1 MEKQT
6 SIISNLKFYYAKLD
20 KPVEHKFTS
29 SMIYDIQL
37 RFPKERIEEMSAYG
51 KVRLVEDGNYAINL
65 TRNAVNASGK
75 KQTVRVVDTNKEPI
89 KDLIGNGSEGNAIV
103 YSYPWSRGGNSGI
116 KTIILAIQVTNLIKY
131 EPNDIDFDIIEAP
144 KATETQVD
152 F

>member
-1 MEKQT
+1 MSK
-6 SIISNLKFYYAKLD
+6 ISTIVRDLKFYYAKLD
-20 KPVEHKFTS
+20 KPVEHKFNQT
-29 SMIYDIQL
+29 MIYDVQL

-51 KVRLVEDGNYAINL
+51 KVRQEEDGNYAINL
-65 TRNAVNASGK
+65 TRNAVNAAGK
-75 KQTVRVVDTNKEPI
+75 KQTVRVVDANKEPI

-103 YSYPWSRGGNSGI
+103 YSYPWTRGGNSGI

-144 KATETQVD
+144 KATEAQVD

>member
-1 MEKQT
+1 MSKIT
-6 SIISNLKFYYAKLD
+6 TVVRDLKFYYAKLD
-20 KPVEHKFTS
+20 KPVEHKFNNNL
-29 SMIYDIQL
+29 IYDVQL

-51 KVRLVEDGNYAINL
+51 KVRQVEDGDYAINL
-65 TRNAVNASGK
+65 TRNAVNAAGK

-103 YSYPWSRGGNSGI
+103 YSYPWTRGGNSGV

-131 EPNDIDFDIIEAP
+131 EPSDIDFDIIEAP
-144 KATETQVD
+144 KATEAQVD